1 MLPFVIRPAEH
12 KDLATIQKIYNSE
25 VLHGFSTWNEQSF
38 DLKHFENML
47 ERLKQK
53 NFPFFVV
60 EDTEKHTVAGY
71 ADYASFRDFTG
82 YRHTV
87 EHSVY
92 VAPEYSGRGLGKL
105 LLQSLI
111 EYAQQHD
118 VHMMVAGIDHENA
131 VSIHLHEKIG
141 FKHTGYMPQ
150 VGKKF
155 NTWRDLVLMQLTIDK

>member
-1 MLPFVIRPAEH
+1 MLPFVIRPAESR
-12 KDLATIQKIYNSE
+12 DLAAIQAIYNPE
-25 VLHGFSTWNEQSF
+25 VQHGFSTWNEQPF
-38 DLKHFENML
+38 DLAYFENML
-47 ERLKQK
+47 THFTAQ

-60 EDTEKHTVAGY
+60 EDTEQQKIAGY
-71 ADYASFRDFTG
+71 ADYSSFRSFTG

-92 VAPEYSGRGLGKL
+92 VSPEYAGRGLGKL

-111 EYAQQHD
+111 DYAKQHD
-118 VHMMVAGIDHENA
+118 VHVMVAGIDHENK
-131 VSIHLHEKIG
+131 VSIHLHEKLG

-155 NTWRDLVLMQLTIDK
+155 GLWRDLVLMQLQFDE

>member
-1 MLPFVIRPAEH
+1 MLPFIIRPAEH
-12 KDLATIQKIYNSE
+12 RDLAAIQAIYNPE
-25 VLHGFSTWNEQSF
+25 VLHGFSTWNETAF
-38 DLKHFENML
+38 DLNHFENML
-47 ERLKQK
+47 VQLKKQ
-53 NFPFFVV
+53 NFPFFVI
-60 EDTEKHTVAGY
+60 EDTDNQKIAGY
-71 ADYASFRDFTG
+71 ADYSSFRSFTG

-92 VAPEYSGRGLGKL
+92 VAPEYTGRGLGKL

-118 VHMMVAGIDHENA
+118 VHVMVAGIDHENA
-131 VSIHLHEKIG
+131 VSIHLHEKLG

-155 NTWRDLVLMQLTIDK
+155 DTWRDLVLMQFNINE